1 MEVHESDGF
10 LQVLA
15 AAHEDSLEE
24 AEGDVLV
31 HEVLQLREELQFLLQ
46 WVRGV
51 GRLSELPVETFPHDP
66 MQISTCLLTLR
77 HSGLLGSER
86 TWS

>member
-1 MEVHESDGF
+1 MHESDGF

-15 AAHEDSLEE
+15 AAHKHALEE
-24 AEGDVLV
+24 AEGDIVV
-31 HEVLQLREELQFLLQ
+31 HEVLQLREELQLLLQ
-46 WVRGV
+46 GVGGV

-66 MQISTCLLTLR
+66 MQISTHKLTLR